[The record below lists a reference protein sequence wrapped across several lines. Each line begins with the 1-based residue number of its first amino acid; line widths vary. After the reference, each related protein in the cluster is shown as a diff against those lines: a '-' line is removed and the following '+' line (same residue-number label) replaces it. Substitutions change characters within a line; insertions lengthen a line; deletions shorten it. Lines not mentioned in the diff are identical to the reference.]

1 MFTRGWRD
9 VDALPNYAD
18 NYAVAAASGCKEVRD
33 TFGDVCSE
41 VAIADS
47 GGVLSLVLFL
57 PLDL

>member
-18 NYAVAAASGCKEVRD
+18 NSAVAAASGCKEVRD
-33 TFGDVCSE
+33 TFGGVCSE
-41 VAIADS
+41 VVVDDS
-47 GGVLSLVLFL
+47 GGVLSLFLLL